1 MKAIHKVNDILRLG
15 LHSLWVHAMRS
26 ALTALGII
34 IAVCSVIVMMAINEG
49 TSKEAQRALRA
60 LGSDNIIIES
70 VKPPNASN
78 QTGGDD
84 HAAFNYG
91 LTNLDVQRMQGCI
104 PGIIRCS
111 ITHRTQQYAHVLN
124 ATLPVSVIATEP
136 VFAEIA
142 RIKPVAGRFIT
153 NVDLIRRKPHCV
165 ITQELARRLFAY
177 RDPLGKT
184 IRLGDEPFVVVGLLE
199 EMPIALGGQGE
210 NAGNVVVIPHSVD
223 TRRFGEYTINVSQ
236 GSRSFEKV
244 QVSQIILQMADE
256 RAVLSGADIAR
267 SLLIRNHDQQDYRV
281 TVPRELIEQK
291 QRQQRLW
298 NIMFLSIASISLVVG
313 GIGIMNIM
321 LASVTERTREI
332 GIRRALGAKRRD
344 IVVQFLVEAVALT
357 TAGGV
362 LGIGI
367 GVMLPQ
373 LLEHINSE
381 IKTEIVPALL
391 MLPLSMAVG
400 VGLVAGLY
408 PAIRA
413 ARLDPITALR
423 HE

>member
-1 MKAIHKVNDILRLG
+1 MKAIYKVNDILLLG

-49 TSKEAQRALRA
+49 TGKEAQKALRA
-60 LGSDNIIIES
+60 LGSDNIIIDS
-70 VKPPNASN
+70 VKPPS
-78 QTGGDD
+78 TGGAKSDSRS
-84 HAAFNYG
+84 ALNYG
-91 LTNLDVQRMQGCI
+91 LTNIDVERMRGCI
-104 PGIIRCS
+104 PGIVRCS
-111 ITHRTQQYAHVLN
+111 ITHRTQQYAHLGTVN
-124 ATLPVSVIATEP
+124 MPVSLIATEP
-136 VFAEIA
+136 VFAQIA
-142 RIKPVAGRFIT
+142 RVKLTAGRFIS
-153 NVDLIRRKPHCV
+153 NVDVLRRHPHGV
-165 ITQELARRLFAY
+165 ITQELARKLFTY
-177 RDPLGKT
+177 RNPIGKT
-184 IRLGDEPFVVVGLLE
+184 VRIGNQPFVIIGVLREIPL
-199 EMPIALGGQGE
+199 ALGGQGE
-210 NAGNVVVIPHSVD
+210 SAGNVVIIPYGVD
-223 TRRFGEYTINVSQ
+223 IRRFGKYTYTSST
-236 GSRSFEKV
+236 GTRSFERV
-244 QVSQIILQMADE
+244 EVSQIILQMADE
-256 RAVLSGADIAR
+256 KAVLDGADIAR
-267 SLLIRNHDQQDYRV
+267 SLLVREHDQQDYRV

-291 QRQQRLW
+291 KRQQRLW

-367 GVMLPQ
+367 GVLLPQ
-373 LLEHINSE
+373 LLERINSE
-381 IKTEIVPALL
+381 IKTEVVPALL
-391 MLPLSMAVG
+391 LLPLSMAIG

-408 PAIRA
+408 PAFRA

>member
-1 MKAIHKVNDILRLG
+1 MKAIHKVNDIFRLG

-49 TSKEAQRALRA
+49 TSKEAQKALRA

-70 VKPPNASN
+70 VKPPSAGS
-78 QTGGDD
+78 QSTDD

-91 LTNLDVQRMQGCI
+91 LTNLDVERMRGCI
-104 PGIIRCS
+104 PGIVRCS
-111 ITHRTQQYAHVLN
+111 TTHRTQQYAHMLN
-124 ATLPVSVIATEP
+124 VTLPVTVIATEP

-142 RIKPVAGRFIT
+142 RIKPVAGRFIS
-153 NVDLIRRKPHCV
+153 NVDLVRRKPYCV
-165 ITQELARRLFAY
+165 MTRELARRLFAY
-177 RDPLGKT
+177 RDCLGQT
-184 IRLGDEPFVVVGLLE
+184 VRLGAEPFVIIGLLE
-199 EMPIALGGQGE
+199 EMPVALGGQGE
-210 NAGNVVVIPHSVD
+210 SAGNVVIIPQSVD
-223 TRRFGEYTINVSQ
+223 SRRFGQYTVNVSQ
-236 GSRSFEKV
+236 GSRSFERV
-244 QVSQIILQMADE
+244 EVSQIILQMADE
-256 RAVLSGADIAR
+256 RAVLDGADIAR
-267 SLLIRNHDQQDYRV
+267 SLLLRNHDQQDYRV

-344 IVVQFLVEAVALT
+344 IVIQFLVEAIALT

-373 LLEHINSE
+373 LLEYINSE

-400 VGLVAGLY
+400 VGLIAGLY

-413 ARLDPITALR
+413 AALDPITALR

>member
-1 MKAIHKVNDILRLG
+1 MRAVHKVNDILRLG

-49 TSKEAQRALRA
+49 TSKEAQKALRA

-70 VKPPNASN
+70 VKPPNAGS
-78 QTGGDD
+78 QTGDD
-84 HAAFNYG
+84 HAAFSYG
-91 LTNLDVQRMQGCI
+91 LTNLDVQRMRGCI
-104 PGIIRCS
+104 PGIVRCS
-111 ITHRTQQYAHVLN
+111 ITHRTQQYAHMLN
-124 ATLPVSVIATEP
+124 VTLPVTVIATEP

-153 NVDLIRRKPHCV
+153 NVDLIRRKPYCV
-165 ITQELARRLFAY
+165 MTRELARRLFAY
-177 RDPLGKT
+177 RDCLGQT
-184 IRLGDEPFVVVGLLE
+184 VRLGSEPFVVVGLLE
-199 EMPIALGGQGE
+199 EMPAALGGQGE
-210 NAGNVVVIPHSVD
+210 NAGNVVVIPQSVD
-223 TRRFGEYTINVSQ
+223 TRRFGQYTINVSQ
-236 GSRSFEKV
+236 GSRSFERV
-244 QVSQIILQMADE
+244 EVSQIILQMADE
-256 RAVLSGADIAR
+256 RAVLDGADIAR
-267 SLLIRNHDQQDYRV
+267 GLLARDHDQQDYRV

-332 GIRRALGAKRRD
+332 GIRRALGAKRHD
-344 IVVQFLVEAVALT
+344 IVVQFLVEAVTLT
-357 TAGGV
+357 TAGGI

-367 GVMLPQ
+367 GVMLPK
-373 LLEHINSE
+373 LLEYINSE
-381 IKTEIVPALL
+381 IKTELVPALL

-400 VGLVAGLY
+400 VGLIAGLY

-413 ARLDPITALR
+413 ARLDPIAALR

>member
-15 LHSLWVHAMRS
+15 MHSLWVHAMRS

-70 VKPPNASN
+70 VKPPDAGT
-78 QTGGDD
+78 QTGDD

-91 LTNLDVQRMQGCI
+91 LTNLDVERMRGCI
-104 PGIIRCS
+104 PGIVRSS
-111 ITHRTQQYAHVLN
+111 ITHRTQQYAHMLN
-124 ATLPVSVIATEP
+124 VTLPVTVIATEP

-153 NVDLIRRKPHCV
+153 NVDLVRRKPYCV
-165 ITQELARRLFAY
+165 MTRELARRLFAY
-177 RDPLGKT
+177 RDCLGQT
-184 IRLGDEPFVVVGLLE
+184 IRLGAESFVIVGLLE

-210 NAGNVVVIPHSVD
+210 NAGNVVIIPQSVD
-223 TRRFGEYTINVSQ
+223 SRRFGQYTVNVSQ

-244 QVSQIILQMADE
+244 EVSQIILQMADE
-256 RAVLSGADIAR
+256 RAVLDGADIAR
-267 SLLIRNHDQQDYRV
+267 SLLLRNHSQQDYRV

-357 TAGGV
+357 TAGGI

-367 GVMLPQ
+367 GVMLPK
-373 LLEHINSE
+373 LLEYINSE

-400 VGLVAGLY
+400 VGLIAGLY

-413 ARLDPITALR
+413 AALDPITALR